1 MKKLL
6 TLLLITALANLTLGA
21 IEFNKTAEYKANT
34 YSKFLVKSDN
44 NIYQLTDIG
53 LLKSTNEGETW
64 LNLDS
69 DLNLNEVTDF
79 EVGSEGQLLII
90 YKDKVRVSENE
101 GYTWLDITN
110 ELSSS
115 VVTNLEVM
123 ASGMVLA
130 ATENG
135 AFRWDGN
142 ANSWVKINLNSQS
155 NNDVILAI
163 GEDSEG
169 NLLISGSSSGINIS
183 NDGGLTFSALDLG
196 ISVGGSLSTIT
207 AIELDSKG
215 NVWLGGS
222 EGEIM
227 TLNKATLELEEVLS
241 SDVIADAIVD
251 IESNSSLGILVSTKN
266 KGIYSSADGTNFTK
280 IQGSGNLVTNLEI
293 TKNNKL
299 LVLDENGISLGEN
312 ANSLAKLNLNYD
324 GSSIIAFSSDGNN
337 KIAVTSKGTLSGNAE
352 GYLRI
357 GEINDEEMVIND
369 LKVMGNISI
378 AATNKGVYKLTNST
392 GVWTQLV
399 SEIETGVAS
408 EIEVSAEGKLL
419 VGTENGLLISTDNTF
434 SSYEIV
440 DFTGL
445 LDLDTK
451 VTSVDVASNGRI
463 SVTNNTL
470 LYISDDEG
478 ETFELLDLGLSLS
491 LIGSIKWDSQGIVY
505 LGTNSNGLF
514 KSTNNGQTFT
524 KLSGVLDNEN
534 IINIETQGNKL
545 FVQTDNAF
553 MVSQNG
559 GVTFENATEELN
571 ISSITSF
578 ELASN
583 NRIELLTNKGLYTSE
598 DGGETFT
605 KEELM
610 ISIGTMTD
618 IASNSSGEFILST
631 KSNGLFKSDD
641 NGQTWY
647 NLSTELEAITITSL
661 EVDATNDNKFYLGTT
676 NGLMVSFNGGDSF
689 QMFSDNLIYGENIIS
704 LEKSADNRLMVKY
717 GEESKLALI
726 NSNDDLFL
734 ISVNGNSEGII
745 TANALGSY
753 ISVSTETGLFVSIDG
768 GVKYQEVEG
777 EGSETEISG
786 ILDFAT
792 TTNGLVLATKNKIWL
807 NADSETTDVTGNLG
821 LNSIVRVESNSDG
834 SLIVLGDSKLKIS
847 SSNNLSLYS
856 DLNGNI
862 GSSNSVFNFDISN
875 DGSLLLSTKNGLF
888 SGSIDNDNREEIK
901 VDLTDINFSEITIIS
916 ETELLASSEGGL
928 FISEDFGN
936 SFNKILLE
944 GRFILDAAVNSSNE
958 IFVATR
964 DNGFLKISQTGQ
976 ILADLSAEFNGE
988 VVNKVESDGEA
999 TIIASSETLV
1009 KISKDAGATWS
1020 NIEGNI
1026 SSMSEVI
1033 ADAEGNLL
1041 IVTNEG
1047 TTFMLSTATSVIS
1060 EVNYQGNVNDITGF
1074 GTDLAGNIFI
1084 SSSTSGVMSS
1094 QNNGSTF
1101 VETNNGLTTNAIIDL
1116 TSSASGNVY
1125 ALTSQAIFQFDSETN
1140 VWAKVLD
1147 DTQGNFSNAT
1157 DLKAFMGPVLS
1168 SIAGINDPNNDV
1180 LVMSTQRGIFYT
1192 EALNPTSVGE
1202 LADRVINIYPNPSN
1216 SLNNLTLTM
1225 DESALANL
1233 NIYNSNG
1240 QIVASV
1246 SNLSLSPGVN
1256 RVGFHIN
1263 DITNGTYFIELRL
1276 DKVTLTKQLVIVK

>member
-6 TLLLITALANLTLGA
+6 TLLLLIAVTTLTLGA
-21 IEFNKTAEYKANT
+21 IEFNKTAEYIANT

-53 LLKSTNEGETW
+53 LLKSTNNGMSW
-64 LNLDS
+64 INIDS
-69 DLNLNEVTDF
+69 DLKLNKVTDF
-79 EVGSEGQLLII
+79 EVGSTGELLVVQEG
-90 YKDKVRVSENE
+90 KVMLSADD
-101 GYTWLDITN
+101 GFTWVDITK
-110 ELSSS
+110 ELSNTT
-115 VVTNLEVM
+115 VTNLEVM
-123 ASGMVLA
+123 TSGMILA
-130 ATENG
+130 ATSNG
-135 AFRWDGN
+135 AFKWSSKSS
-142 ANSWVKINLNSQS
+142 SWSKLNLNGQS
-155 NNDVILAI
+155 SSDAILAI
-163 GEDSEG
+163 GEDAQG
-169 NLLISGSSSGINIS
+169 NLLVSGSNSGISIS
-183 NDGGLTFSALDLG
+183 NDGGLNFSALDLG
-196 ISVGGSLSTIT
+196 VSIGGAITSIT
-207 AIELDSKG
+207 AIELDGAG
-215 NVWLGGS
+215 NVWLGNADGAL
-222 EGEIM
+222 M
-227 TLNKATLELEEVLS
+227 TLNKITLKLDEVLNS
-241 SDVIADAIVD
+241 SVIADAIVD

-266 KGIYSSADGTNFTK
+266 KGIYSSTDGTNFTK

-299 LVLDENGISLGEN
+299 LLIDENGLSLGEN
-312 ANSLAKLNLNYD
+312 ANSLTKLNLNYD
-324 GSSIIAFSSDGNN
+324 GSSIIAFSSDGDN

-352 GYLRI
+352 GYFRI
-357 GEINDEEMVIND
+357 GDINDEEMVINN
-369 LKVMGNISI
+369 LKVMGSISI

-392 GVWTQLV
+392 GVWTELV

-408 EIEVSAEGKLL
+408 EIEVSAEGKILI
-419 VGTENGLLISTDNTF
+419 GTENGLLISENSSF
-434 SSYEIV
+434 SNYEIV

-478 ETFELLDLGLSLS
+478 ETFEALDLGLSLS
-491 LIGSIKWDSQGIVY
+491 LIGSIKWDSQGNVY

-610 ISIGTMTD
+610 INIGTMTD

-631 KSNGLFKSDD
+631 MSNGLFKSDD

-734 ISVNGNSEGII
+734 ISVNGNIEGII

-768 GVKYQEVEG
+768 GVKFQEVEG

-821 LNSIVRVESNSDG
+821 LNSIVRLETTNNG
-834 SLIVLGDSKLKIS
+834 GLIVLGDSKLKLS
-847 SSNNLSLYS
+847 KSNDLSVFS

-862 GSSNSVFNFDISN
+862 GSSNNVFNFDISN

-901 VDLTDINFSEITIIS
+901 VDLTDINFSEIAIIS
-916 ETELLASSEGGL
+916 ETEILASSEGGL

-944 GRFILDAAVNSSNE
+944 GRFILDAAVNNSNE

-1009 KISKDAGATWS
+1009 KRSKDAGATWS

-1026 SSMSEVI
+1026 NSMSEVI

-1047 TTFMLSTATSVIS
+1047 TTFMLSTTTSVIS
-1060 EVNYQGNVNDITGF
+1060 EVNYQGIVDDITGF

-1094 QNNGSTF
+1094 QNNGLTF
-1101 VETNNGLTTNAIIDL
+1101 VEANNGLTTNAIIDL
-1116 TSSASGNVY
+1116 TSSESGNVY
-1125 ALTSQAIFQFDSETN
+1125 ALTSQAIFQFDSKTN

-1157 DLKAFMGPVLS
+1157 DLKAFMGPVMT
-1168 SIAGINDPNNDV
+1168 SIAGIDDPNNDV

-1192 EALNPTSVGE
+1192 QALNPTSVGE

-1225 DESALANL
+1225 DESAIADL

-1240 QIVASV
+1240 QKVASIG
-1246 SNLSLSPGVN
+1246 NLSLNSGMN
-1256 RVGFHIN
+1256 RVELQLN
-1263 DITNGTYFIELRL
+1263 NVVNGTYFIELRL

>member
-155 NNDVILAI
+155 SNDVILAI

-169 NLLISGSSSGINIS
+169 NLLISGTSSGISIS

-266 KGIYSSADGTNFTK
+266 KGIYSSSDGTNFTK

-312 ANSLAKLNLNYD
+312 ANSLTKLNLNYD

-777 EGSETEISG
+777 EGSGTEISG

-792 TTNGLVLATKNKIWL
+792 TTNGLVLATKNKLWL

-928 FISEDFGN
+928 FISEDLGN

-1047 TTFMLSTATSVIS
+1047 TTFMLSTTTSVIS

-1192 EALNPTSVGE
+1192 QALNPTSVGE

-1225 DESALANL
+1225 DESAIANL